1 MLPEGLYE
9 QVISKALDKKLSEDN
24 GIKYDAAP
32 IDNAEAPSILSK
44 YIAEIVEKGLM
55 QVQGEDISGQL
66 SLANKIISA
75 ITEVTGDEEFDG
87 NSVEEKAQQL
97 LAVVKKQNNI
107 AAVTDKIDIPRPE
120 TSLSASSL
128 FTGSLNEPSMMTE
141 LKKEICSADRVDMLV
156 SFIKWSGLRLI
167 INELNDFTMRGGK
180 LRIITTSYMGATDVK
195 AVEELRKL
203 PNTEIKISY
212 DTKRT
217 RLHAKSYVFYRNT
230 GFTTA
235 YIGSSNLS
243 NAAISSGLEWNLKI
257 TAQDQPDTIKK
268 INATFDSYWNSA
280 EFSDYSEN
288 DVDKLAEALS
298 AEKYSFTD
306 NDNYSFDI
314 NPYPYQQEILDSLQ
328 AERKIRGHS
337 RGAAVSGIIATYLIA
352 DGYKV
357 FAYNFATP
365 NQVETYNKSDIVT
378 PGVFNLV
385 NTDDLIPQ
393 LPLKNTWNFYKYGYT
408 IPMNFSP
415 NMERVWHTRVSFWY
429 NQTSQYMIDSV
440 LQSFSNMCS
449 ERNKCYYFDENDNSM
464 IKKYDII
471 DYLPAYN
478 FYNNRPPHIK
488 ETIEISYED
497 GFFIVKQKPI
507 YFMQVLAGV
516 AAEDKHFNKYTFGL
530 LQFYNA
536 PKYNDAN
543 ISMTVISMLGMK
555 NPHFV
560 DSYIILCEKAG

>member
-1 MLPEGLYE
+1 MEEYGFDDTDTINLRNCEN
-9 QVISKALDKKLSEDN
+9 DN
-24 GIKYDAAP
+24 GNKYN
-32 IDNAEAPSILSK
+32 DNHLIQFDIGHK
-44 YIAEIVEKGLM
+44 
-55 QVQGEDISGQL
+55 DISQY
-66 SLANKIISA
+66 SS
-75 ITEVTGDEEFDG
+75 G
-87 NSVEEKAQQL
+87 NNVPKTNL
-97 LAVVKKQNNI
+97 LAVFVRGTHGTEEWYSNFDIGNTDEWHNGTDWRTKENHMGFDI
-107 AAVTDKIDIPRPE
+107 AAVR
-120 TSLSASSL
+120 A
-128 FTGSLNEPSMMTE
+128 
-141 LKKEICSADRVDMLV
+141 KKEIDTYLSSHD
-156 SFIKWSGLRLI
+156 
-167 INELNDFTMRGGK
+167 LNKD
-180 LRIITTSYMGATDVK
+180 
-195 AVEELRKL
+195 
-203 PNTEIKISY
+203 NTVI
-212 DTKRT
+212 
-217 RLHAKSYVFYRNT
+217 
-230 GFTTA
+230 
-235 YIGSSNLS
+235 
-243 NAAISSGLEWNLKI
+243 W
-257 TAQDQPDTIKK
+257 
-268 INATFDSYWNSA
+268 
-280 EFSDYSEN
+280 
-288 DVDKLAEALS
+288 LA
-298 AEKYSFTD
+298 
-306 NDNYSFDI
+306 
-314 NPYPYQQEILDSLQ
+314 
-328 AERKIRGHS
+328 GHS

-478 FYNNRPPHIK
+478 FYNNLPPHIK